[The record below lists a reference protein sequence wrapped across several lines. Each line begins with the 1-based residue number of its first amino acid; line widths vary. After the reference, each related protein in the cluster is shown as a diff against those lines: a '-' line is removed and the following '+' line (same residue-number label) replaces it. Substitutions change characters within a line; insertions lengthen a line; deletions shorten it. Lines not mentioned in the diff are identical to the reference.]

1 MLNVENID
9 ARTVSLTFDGY
20 RTCYVVR
27 DRKTVLVDC
36 GYPADHPSLLAG
48 LDRLGLDPGCID
60 YLALTHIHLDHAG
73 GAGRLTQLQYSMK
86 IRKSKPKPCGNRF
99 WSSNRTCGAIPIST
113 HHFF

>member
-1 MLNVENID
+1 MLKVEKID
-9 ARTVSLTFDGY
+9 ARTVSLSFDGY

-60 YLALTHIHLDHAG
+60 YLALTHIHLDHAAVRG
-73 GAGRLTQLQYSMK
+73 T
-86 IRKSKPKPCGNRF
+86 
-99 WSSNRTCGAIPIST
+99 
-113 HHFF
+113 